1 MIATT
6 FDMVSLQKSLVSE
19 LNRQML
25 EAAEPIIQEALKRI
39 EREMRQALAAR
50 LIGLIESNM
59 SFERYGTDLRIVI
72 KQAQTEQQR
81 TTASGS
87 PLREGGE

>member
-1 MIATT
+1 MIAST
-6 FDMVSLQKSLVSE
+6 FDMVSLQKSLVIE

-59 SFERYGTDLRIVI
+59 YFERHGTDLRIVI

-81 TTASGS
+81 TTG
-87 PLREGGE
+87 RESEK

>member
-6 FDMVSLQKSLVSE
+6 FDMVSLQKSLVIE

-59 SFERYGTDLRIVI
+59 SVERYGTDLRIVI

-81 TTASGS
+81 TTAAGS

>member
-1 MIATT
+1 MTTTT

-19 LNRQML
+19 LNQQML

-59 SFERYGTDLRIVI
+59 SVERYGMDLRIVI
-72 KQAQTEQQR
+72 KQVQIDQR
-81 TTASGS
+81 TQ
-87 PLREGGE
+87 GGK

>member
-1 MIATT
+1 MTATT
-6 FDMVSLQKSLVSE
+6 FDMVSLQKSLVIE

-59 SFERYGTDLRIVI
+59 YFERYGTDLRIVI

-81 TTASGS
+81 TTG
-87 PLREGGE
+87 REGEK